1 MYSKNKLIT
10 IICLILLIYIVIMNQ
25 SKNYKLNYILSI
37 NKIETTNATI
47 RTIKINKIS
56 DSVLNPEFRTY
67 LNFKLEPKD
76 LCKFNNNKFIFIYI
90 FTSVKSF
97 SKRQIIRNTYGN
109 KKLNLFN
116 FELVFIIGKTLN
128 KTIETRLNKEQLK
141 YNDLIQGNFIDS
153 YRNLSYKSLTAWKW
167 INLNCKNSNYVL
179 KLDDDIL
186 LNTYKLKK
194 MLIDNNQFKSNSNS
208 FICQVLSQSGPVFYD
223 KTCKT
228 YVTDAE
234 YNSNLYKNINIHGLY
249 PPYCKGIASLMT
261 PDLISKLFEKAL
273 DLKLFWIDDAYVG
286 ILGKYI
292 NAQHENI
299 PHLYSNNRSLANDI
313 LFIDGADT
321 IDDMSQIWNLITKK

>member
-10 IICLILLIYIVIMNQ
+10 TICLILIIYIVIKNQ
-25 SKNYKLNYILSI
+25 STNYKLNYISSI

-47 RTIKINKIS
+47 RAIKINKIS
-56 DSVLNPEFRTY
+56 DSVLNPEFKTY

-76 LCKFNNNKFIFIYI
+76 LCKFNNNNNKFIFIYI

-116 FELVFIIGKTLN
+116 F
-128 KTIETRLNKEQLK
+128 
-141 YNDLIQGNFIDS
+141 DS

-167 INLNCKNSNYVL
+167 INLNCNNSNYVL

-321 IDDMSQIWNLITKK
+321 IEDMSQIWNLITKK

>member
-1 MYSKNKLIT
+1 MRSIKLKF
-10 IICLILLIYIVIMNQ
+10 IILFISVYAILFHII
-25 SKNYKLNYILSI
+25 KLRSLN
-37 NKIETTNATI
+37 ETTTAT
-47 RTIKINKIS
+47 TKEL
-56 DSVLNPEFRTY
+56 DSILNPEFKTN
-67 LNFKLEPKD
+67 LQIKLEPNG
-76 LCKFNNNKFIFIYI
+76 LCKFKSKFIFIYI

-109 KKLNLFN
+109 KKLNLIN

-128 KTIETRLNKEQLK
+128 KSIGSRLKKEQLK

-167 INLNCKNSNYVL
+167 INLNCNNSNFVL

-186 LNTYKLKK
+186 LNTYELKK

-234 YNSNLYKNINIHGLY
+234 YNSNLYENININGVY
-249 PPYCKGIASLMT
+249 PPYCKGIASIMT
-261 PDLISKLFEKAL
+261 PDLISKLFKKAL

-292 NAQHENI
+292 NAQHKNI
-299 PHLYSNNRSLANDI
+299 PHLYSNNRGLANNI

-321 IDDMSQIWNLITKK
+321 IDDMNQIWNLITKK